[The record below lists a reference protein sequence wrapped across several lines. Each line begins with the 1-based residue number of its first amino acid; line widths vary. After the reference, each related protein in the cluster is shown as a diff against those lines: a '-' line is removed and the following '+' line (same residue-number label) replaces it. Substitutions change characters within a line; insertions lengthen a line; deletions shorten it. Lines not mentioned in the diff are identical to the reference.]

1 MSAAASAYY
10 QGRAEAVGIGLA
22 PVLNGDPVTLLED
35 GRVSLHLPSEGAVD
49 AIAMRC
55 GEVLGA
61 AAVLVTAEARAQ
73 HEATGAPLLPVPH
86 PKFVK
91 GTLLSSLA
99 PSGLRTGHFTDISIE
114 ALARSEVDE
123 QILAALTPSVRER
136 IVRALGDATCEPRQV
151 YLLSTGVFKAS
162 GRAPIR
168 TGAFTLVKAEQ
179 DSLVPKYCTVSLG
192 RNALLGSSLFRE
204 ARATSEAVGS
214 NQARHA
220 SPSAM
225 GNTR

>member
-1 MSAAASAYY
+1 M
-10 QGRAEAVGIGLA
+10 
-22 PVLNGDPVTLLED
+22 LEG
-35 GRVSLHLPSEGAVD
+35 GRVSLHQPSESAVE

-61 AAVLVTAEARAQ
+61 AAVLATAEVRKQ
-73 HEATGAPLLPVPH
+73 HEIAGAPSLPVSH
-86 PKFVK
+86 SKFVK
-91 GTLLSSLA
+91 GTLLGSLA

-114 ALARSEVDE
+114 ALTRSEVDE

-136 IVRALGDATCEPRQV
+136 VVRALGDATCEPRQV

-168 TGAFTLVKAEQ
+168 TGSFTLVRAEQ
-179 DSLVPKYCTVSLG
+179 DTLVPKYCTVSLG

-214 NQARHA
+214 NQARNA
-220 SPSAM
+220 SSAAM